1 MQISNGKEASLEH
14 KEEDLVDAISNR
26 VTNQIVSSPIF
37 RLLKFVLFAIVGI
50 TIAFGV
56 GGSIYTGYKVMS
68 IHERAAK
75 AEKDIT
81 LAEEKVSS
89 HSKEVVKAS
98 NDFRSVIEMRIGALS
113 QDAELR
119 MDKAAKNVEIL
130 VEPTKGRLKAAE
142 KAVQDEQVT
151 AFNKMKGAVAEVE
164 NERNIALSKLR
175 VKSIDELDGV
185 RKMINALSEESGR
198 LNLTSIRAFVDVEM
212 GAILVF
218 SVLAFLISI
227 VALIRSWK
235 KR

>member
-1 MQISNGKEASLEH
+1 MSISNGNEVSTEH
-14 KEEDLVDAISNR
+14 KSEDLMVDAISNR
-26 VTNQIVSSPIF
+26 VTNQFLSSPAF
-37 RLLKFVLFAIVGI
+37 KHLKSALFAIVAI
-50 TIAFGV
+50 TITFGV
-56 GGSIYTGYKVMS
+56 GGSIYTVYKVMS
-68 IHERAAK
+68 IHDRAAK
-75 AEKDIT
+75 AEKDIA

-130 VEPTKGRLKAAE
+130 VEPTKRHLEAAE
-142 KAVQDEQVT
+142 T
-151 AFNKMKGAVAEVE
+151 AASNKIKGAVAEIE
-164 NERNIALSKLR
+164 KERDIALIKLK

-185 RKMINALSEESGR
+185 RRMINALSEESGR

-227 VALIRSWK
+227 VTLIRSWK